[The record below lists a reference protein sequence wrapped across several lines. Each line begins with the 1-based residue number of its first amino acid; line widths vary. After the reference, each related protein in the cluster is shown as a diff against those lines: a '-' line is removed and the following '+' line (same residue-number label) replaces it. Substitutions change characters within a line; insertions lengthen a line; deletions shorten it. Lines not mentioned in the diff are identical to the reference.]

1 MSFFIFNGK
10 NSKDFGIFERLPA
23 MPTGTNTVTT
33 FAVPGRVESLYIP
46 EIEMADVT
54 ITGVL
59 GLKDMSKRRN
69 INAWLRGSGTLQ
81 FSDELDKEYKV
92 NNVMI
97 AHEYLSQRFSKVGIS
112 FSCSPLAYST
122 NNSPVEVTENP
133 TYLEVGGTYFTEPT
147 YEITFKSDTTVQDFI
162 FTVNGQSVTIALT
175 EEHIKHTIVLDSR
188 VQKIYYSDTKQ
199 LILPDTT
206 GLVPYLNCGGYNSIS
221 WNTDIVKKI
230 AITKN
235 ERWL

>member
-81 FSDELDKEYKV
+81 FSDELDKEYRV

-97 AHEYLSQRFSKVGIS
+97 VHEYLSQRFSKVGIS
-112 FSCSPLAYST
+112 FVCSPLAYSV
-122 NNSPVEVTENP
+122 NNEAVEITENP
-133 TYLEVGGTYFTEPT
+133 SYLEVDGTYFAEPK
-147 YEITFKSDTTVQDFI
+147 YEITFKSGTTAQDFV
-162 FTVNGQSVTIALT
+162 FTVNGQSVTIKLT
-175 EEHIKHTIVLDSR
+175 EEHIKHTIVLDAR

-221 WNTDIVKKI
+221 WNTDTVEKI